1 MTNINMLFDLIYGLI
16 LDGTVKEK
24 YIDDSQMGRY
34 CLTNF
39 FKAIKEEKAVEL
51 ESVIFD
57 DDLEY
62 AEAKKWFERAGFRL
76 TMREFN
82 QIEQYLKKTKDQ
94 NPGIDWSIMKEDLL
108 NREEGKKIK
117 EEGKK

>member
-1 MTNINMLFDLIYGLI
+1 
-16 LDGTVKEK
+16 
-24 YIDDSQMGRY
+24 MGRY

-39 FKAIKEEKAVEL
+39 FKAIKEEKTVEL

-62 AEAKKWFERAGFRL
+62 GEAKKWFERARYRL

-82 QIEQYLKKTKDQ
+82 QIEQYLKKIKDQ
-94 NPGIDWSIMKEDLL
+94 NPGIDWSKMKEDLL
-108 NREEGKKIK
+108 NREEGKTVK